1 MIFELFIGCRYLRA
15 KKQKYFVSAFTII
28 STLGVMIGVFSMI
41 VVLSVMNGFR
51 ADITSKILGMS
62 PALKVVYKEG
72 TLNQNNNIIEL
83 CENIDGISVA
93 APYLSGNVMLVY
105 GERASGAI
113 LKGISPSK
121 ADKIINLSSFIKE
134 GDLSGLSND
143 DIAFPLII
151 GNEIARSLGIVT
163 GTEIRVIAPEGRL
176 TPLGRIPY
184 ESRFKI
190 IGVFDAGMHQFDS
203 AIAITSLGVAQNFL
217 GHSNKIS
224 GLELGVAKRDQIGRI
239 KEDLSKTIGKN
250 FSIIRWEE
258 ANKNL
263 LNALNLE
270 KVAMFIILSMIVIVG
285 ALNII
290 NGLVMTVMNKH
301 NDIAILKSLGVSTVS
316 IIFLFIIQGLTIGS
330 VGTLAGLAIGLILCH
345 AIAAYNFLPLPEDI
359 FYLVSLPVEINT
371 SDIIMVTLAAILISL
386 LATIYPS
393 WYASQLNPVEVM
405 RYE

>member
-1 MIFELFIGCRYLRA
+1 VIFELFIGCRYLRA

-62 PALKVVYKEG
+62 PPLKIVYKGG
-72 TLNQNNNIIEL
+72 TLNQNDNITEV
-83 CENIDGISVA
+83 CQNIDGVSAVA
-93 APYLSGNVMLVY
+93 QYLSGNVMLVY

-113 LKGISPSK
+113 LKGINPSK
-121 ADKIINLSSFIKE
+121 SDEVINFSSFIRE

-143 DIAFPLII
+143 DIALPLII

-176 TPLGRIPY
+176 TPLGKIPH
-184 ESRFKI
+184 ENRFKI

-203 AIAITSLGVAQNFL
+203 AIAITSLEAAQNFL

-224 GLELGVAKRDQIGRI
+224 GLELKVERRDQIGKI
-239 KEDLSKTIGKN
+239 KEDLSKKISEN
-250 FSIIRWEE
+250 FSIISWEE
-258 ANKNL
+258 TNKNL

-270 KVAMFIILSMIVIVG
+270 KVAMFIILSMIIIVG

-301 NDIAILKSLGVSTVS
+301 NDIAILKSLGVSTAS
-316 IIFLFIIQGLTIGS
+316 IIFLFIIQGLIIGS
-330 VGTLAGLAIGLILCH
+330 VGTLAGLIIGLFLCH

-359 FYLVSLPVEINT
+359 FYIVSLPIEINT
-371 SDIIMVTLAAILISL
+371 SDITMVTLAAILISL

-393 WYASQLNPVEVM
+393 WYASKLNPVEVM
-405 RYE
+405 RHE

>member
-15 KKQKYFVSAFTII
+15 KKQKYFFSAFTVI

-62 PALKVVYKEG
+62 PPLKVVYKEG
-72 TLNQNNNIIEL
+72 TLNQNNNISEL
-83 CENIDGISVA
+83 CENIDGVNIA
-93 APYLSGNVMLVY
+93 TPYLSGNVMLVY
-105 GERASGAI
+105 GDRASGAT
-113 LKGISPSK
+113 LKGIDPSK
-121 ADKIINLSSFIKE
+121 TDEIINLSSFVKE
-134 GDLSGLSND
+134 GNSLGLSD
-143 DIAFPLII
+143 SGITFPLII
-151 GNEIARSLGIVT
+151 GNQIARSLGIIT

-190 IGVFDAGMHQFDS
+190 IGIFDAGMNQFDS
-203 AIAITSLGVAQNFL
+203 TIAITSLSSAQNFL
-217 GHSNKIS
+217 GSPNKIS
-224 GLELGVAKRDQIGRI
+224 GLEIGLGKNSPIGKI
-239 KEDLSKTIGKN
+239 KEDLFSKIGDN
-250 FSIIRWEE
+250 FSIISWEE

-270 KVAMFIILSMIVIVG
+270 KFAMFIILSMIVIVG

-301 NDIAILKSLGVSTVS
+301 NDIAILRSLGVSTIS
-316 IIFLFIIQGLTIGS
+316 IISLFIIQGLIIGL

-345 AIAAYNFLPLPEDI
+345 AIAVYDFFLLPGEM
-359 FYLVSLPVEINT
+359 FSLATLPVEIKT
-371 SDIIMVTLAAILISL
+371 SDIITVTLVSILISL

-393 WYASQLNPVEVM
+393 WYASKLNPLEAM
-405 RYE
+405 RHE

>member
-15 KKQKYFVSAFTII
+15 KKKKYFVSAFTII
-28 STLGVMIGVFSMI
+28 STVGVMIGVFSMI

-62 PALKVVYKEG
+62 PSLKVVYKEG
-72 TLNQNNNIIEL
+72 ALSQNDNIVQL
-83 CENIDGISVA
+83 CENIDGVSA
-93 APYLSGNVMLVY
+93 TAPYLSGNVMLVY

-113 LKGISPSK
+113 LKGINSSK
-121 ADKIINLSSFIKE
+121 SDKVINLSSFIKE

-143 DIAFPLII
+143 EIALPLII

-163 GTEIRVIAPEGRL
+163 GAEIRVIAPEGRL
-176 TPLGRIPY
+176 TPIGRIPY
-184 ESRFKI
+184 ENRFKI
-190 IGVFDAGMHQFDS
+190 IGIFDAGMHQFDS

-217 GHSNKIS
+217 GHPNKIS
-224 GLELGVAKRDQIGRI
+224 GLELKVEKHNQVGMI
-239 KEDLSKTIGKN
+239 KEDLLKRIDEK
-250 FSIIRWEE
+250 FSIISWEE

-263 LNALNLE
+263 INALNLE
-270 KVAMFIILSMIVIVG
+270 KIAMFIILSMIVIVG

-301 NDIAILKSLGVSTVS
+301 NDIAILKSLGVSSLS
-316 IIFLFIIQGLTIGS
+316 IIFLFIIQGLIIGS
-330 VGTLAGLAIGLILCH
+330 VGTLTGLAVGLILCH
-345 AIAAYNFLPLPEDI
+345 AIAVYNFLPLPEDI

-371 SDIIMVTLAAILISL
+371 SDIVTVILAAMMISL

-393 WYASQLNPVEVM
+393 WYASKLNPVEAM